1 MIAKMIICQIHSVRL
16 YKCKVDAYQWKD
28 VQVHYVDEDEIEV
41 GNYMPKRT
49 ELKMTEWKTV

>member
-1 MIAKMIICQIHSVRL
+1 MIAKICQIYSVRL
-16 YKCKVDAYQWKD
+16 YKCKVYAYQWKD